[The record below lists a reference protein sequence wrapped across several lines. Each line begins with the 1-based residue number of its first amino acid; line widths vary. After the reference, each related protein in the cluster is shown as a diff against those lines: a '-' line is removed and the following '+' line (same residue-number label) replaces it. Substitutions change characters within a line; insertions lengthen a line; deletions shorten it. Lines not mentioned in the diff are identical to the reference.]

1 MKQFYADGLGN
12 ENVLEVIR
20 VDTIFGDESLQNME
34 ALWRQHID
42 TPVLE
47 QIGRRIRSVLDK
59 TGVHKVLTHSL
70 GHVPG
75 HGERGCSS
83 GGYYS
88 GRFSG
93 IRPTI

>member
-12 ENVLEVIR
+12 ENVLEVVG
-20 VDTIFGDESLQNME
+20 VDTIFGDESLQNMKS
-34 ALWRQHID
+34 LWRQHID

-47 QIGRRIRSVLDK
+47 QIRRGIRSVLDK
-59 TGVHKVLTHSL
+59 TSVHKVLTHSL
-70 GHVPG
+70 SHVSG
-75 HGERGCSS
+75 HGERSCSS

-88 GRFSG
+88 GGFSG